1 MIVPDK
7 EQFLRQ
13 AEVGTL
19 VPVFREY
26 HADLETPV
34 SAYLKISARFPT
46 DHFLLE
52 SVEGGEKWARYSFIG
67 FDPHLRFRADAKGI
81 TVRQGGETRNVPVA
95 GDPLDALAGILKEI
109 RYRPAP
115 GLPRLSGGAVGYI
128 GYDYVRYLEKVGGNR
143 PLTGAPDAM
152 FLFPSRLVIFDNVR
166 HTILIVAHGSVR
178 AGEDPGAAYA
188 RALEAIEEVRGILRV
203 PLEGTEVPD
212 GDDGG
217 EPPAFEMARETFLD
231 AVRKAKEHIRNG
243 DIIQAVLSNRATVRT
258 RRTPAEVYRVLR
270 ALNPSPYMYLLRMG
284 DLSVV
289 GSSPEI
295 LVRLEGDEIQ
305 LRPIAGTRPR
315 GATPS
320 EDRRLEAELLSDPK
334 ELAEHVML
342 VDLGRNDV
350 GRVAAWGI
358 RESRRTDGDRAVLA
372 RHAHR
377 VERGREAS
385 RGAHRVRRAPRGV
398 SRGDGL
404 GRPEGPGDA
413 DHLRARAVPPRDLRG
428 GGGVFRP
435 AGKHGLLHRHPDH
448 RDVGGG
454 GHDPG
459 RGGDRGG
466 FGPGA
471 GMGRDPEQG
480 EDPVPRRRRFAGSA
494 GGAMIAVIDN
504 YDSFT
509 WNLVQYICE
518 LGAEVEVFRNDAI
531 TVKELALRNPAGL
544 VISPGP
550 GGPDE
555 AGISLDAIRAFEDR
569 IPILGVCLGHQCIGQ
584 AFGGRVVH
592 AQALMHG
599 KTSRVRHNGKG
610 IFSMVENPMT
620 ATRYHSLAVE
630 RGTLPTG
637 A

>member
-13 AEVGTL
+13 ASVGTL
-19 VPVFREY
+19 VPVFREFY
-26 HADLETPV
+26 ADLETPV

-81 TVRQGGETRNVPVA
+81 SVRQGGETRNVPVP

-128 GYDYVRYLEKVGGNR
+128 GYDYVRYLEKVGGDR
-143 PLTGAPDAM
+143 PLTDAPDAM

-166 HTILIVAHGSVR
+166 HTILIVAHGSVH

-188 RALEAIEEVRGILRV
+188 RALEAIEDVRGILRV
-203 PLEGTEVPD
+203 PLEGSEVPD

-217 EPPAFEMARETFLD
+217 EKPAFEMPRGEFLD

-284 DLSVV
+284 DLSIV

-315 GATPS
+315 GDTPS

-350 GRVAAWGI
+350 GRVAAWGSVKADELMGIERYSHVMHIVSNVVGKLREGLNAFDVFRAAFPAGTVSGAPKVRAMQIISELEPFRRGIYAGAVGYFDLQGSMDFCIAI
-358 RESRRTDGDRAVLA
+358 RTIVMSGGEAMIQAGAGIVADSDPAREWDEILNKAKILFRAV
-372 RHAHR
+372 
-377 VERGREAS
+377 
-385 RGAHRVRRAPRGV
+385 GV
-398 SRGDGL
+398 S
-404 GRPEGPGDA
+404 PET
-413 DHLRARAVPPRDLRG
+413 LEAR
-428 GGGVFRP
+428 
-435 AGKHGLLHRHPDH
+435 
-448 RDVGGG
+448 
-454 GHDPG
+454 
-459 RGGDRGG
+459 
-466 FGPGA
+466 
-471 GMGRDPEQG
+471 
-480 EDPVPRRRRFAGSA
+480 
-494 GGAMIAVIDN
+494 
-504 YDSFT
+504 
-509 WNLVQYICE
+509 
-518 LGAEVEVFRNDAI
+518 
-531 TVKELALRNPAGL
+531 
-544 VISPGP
+544 
-550 GGPDE
+550 
-555 AGISLDAIRAFEDR
+555 
-569 IPILGVCLGHQCIGQ
+569 
-584 AFGGRVVH
+584 
-592 AQALMHG
+592 
-599 KTSRVRHNGKG
+599 
-610 IFSMVENPMT
+610 
-620 ATRYHSLAVE
+620 
-630 RGTLPTG
+630 
-637 A
+637 

>member
-13 AEVGTL
+13 ASVGAL
-19 VPVFREY
+19 VPVFREF

-81 TVRQGGETRNVPVA
+81 TVRQGSETRDVPVA

-128 GYDYVRYLEKVGGNR
+128 GYDYVRYLEKVGGDR

-178 AGEDPGAAYA
+178 AGEDPAAAYA

-203 PLEGTEVPD
+203 PLEGSEVPD

-217 EPPAFEMARETFLD
+217 EPPAFEMSRETFLD

-350 GRVAAWGI
+350 GRVAAWGSVKADELMGIERYSHVMHIVSNVVGKLREGLTAFDVLRAAFPAGTVSGAPKVRAMQIISELEPFRRGIYAGAVGYFDLQGSMDFCIAI
-358 RESRRTDGDRAVLA
+358 RTIVMSGEEAMIQAGAGIVADSDPAREWDEILSKAKILFRAV
-372 RHAHR
+372 
-377 VERGREAS
+377 
-385 RGAHRVRRAPRGV
+385 GV
-398 SRGDGL
+398 S
-404 GRPEGPGDA
+404 PE
-413 DHLRARAVPPRDLRG
+413 
-428 GGGVFRP
+428 
-435 AGKHGLLHRHPDH
+435 
-448 RDVGGG
+448 
-454 GHDPG
+454 
-459 RGGDRGG
+459 
-466 FGPGA
+466 
-471 GMGRDPEQG
+471 
-480 EDPVPRRRRFAGSA
+480 
-494 GGAMIAVIDN
+494 
-504 YDSFT
+504 
-509 WNLVQYICE
+509 
-518 LGAEVEVFRNDAI
+518 
-531 TVKELALRNPAGL
+531 AL
-544 VISPGP
+544 
-550 GGPDE
+550 E
-555 AGISLDAIRAFEDR
+555 A
-569 IPILGVCLGHQCIGQ
+569 Q
-584 AFGGRVVH
+584 
-592 AQALMHG
+592 
-599 KTSRVRHNGKG
+599 
-610 IFSMVENPMT
+610 
-620 ATRYHSLAVE
+620 
-630 RGTLPTG
+630 
-637 A
+637 

>member
-1 MIVPDK
+1 VIVPDK
-7 EQFLRQ
+7 AQFLRQ
-13 AEVGTL
+13 ASVGAL
-19 VPVFREY
+19 IPVFREF

-81 TVRQGGETRNVPVA
+81 TVRQGTETRNVPA
-95 GDPLDALAGILKEI
+95 TGDPLDALAGILREI

-128 GYDYVRYLEKVGGNR
+128 GYDYVRYIEKVGGDK
-143 PLTGAPDAM
+143 PLTDAPDAM
-152 FLFPSRLVIFDNVR
+152 FLFPSRLLIFDNVR
-166 HTILIVAHGSVR
+166 HTILIVAHGSVG
-178 AGEDPGAAYA
+178 AGQDPGAAYA

-203 PLEGTEVPD
+203 PLEGSEVPD
-212 GDDGG
+212 GDDDG
-217 EPPAFEMARETFLD
+217 EPPVFEMSRGTFLD

-350 GRVAAWGI
+350 GRVAAWGSVKANELMGIERYSHVMHIVSNVVGKLREGLTAFDVLRAAFPAGTVSGAPKVRAMQIISDLEPFRRGIYAGAVGYFDLQGSMDFCIAI
-358 RESRRTDGDRAVLA
+358 RTIVMSGGEAKIQAGAGIVADSDPAREWDEILSKAKILFRAV
-372 RHAHR
+372 
-377 VERGREAS
+377 
-385 RGAHRVRRAPRGV
+385 GV
-398 SRGDGL
+398 S
-404 GRPEGPGDA
+404 PE
-413 DHLRARAVPPRDLRG
+413 
-428 GGGVFRP
+428 
-435 AGKHGLLHRHPDH
+435 
-448 RDVGGG
+448 
-454 GHDPG
+454 
-459 RGGDRGG
+459 
-466 FGPGA
+466 
-471 GMGRDPEQG
+471 
-480 EDPVPRRRRFAGSA
+480 
-494 GGAMIAVIDN
+494 
-504 YDSFT
+504 
-509 WNLVQYICE
+509 
-518 LGAEVEVFRNDAI
+518 
-531 TVKELALRNPAGL
+531 
-544 VISPGP
+544 
-550 GGPDE
+550 
-555 AGISLDAIRAFEDR
+555 SLET
-569 IPILGVCLGHQCIGQ
+569 P
-584 AFGGRVVH
+584 
-592 AQALMHG
+592 
-599 KTSRVRHNGKG
+599 
-610 IFSMVENPMT
+610 
-620 ATRYHSLAVE
+620 
-630 RGTLPTG
+630 
-637 A
+637 

>member
-67 FDPHLRFRADAKGI
+67 FDPHLRYRADAKGI
-81 TVRQGGETRNVPVA
+81 SVRQGGETRDVPVT
-95 GDPLDALAGILKEI
+95 GDPLAALAGILKEI

-128 GYDYVRYLEKVGGNR
+128 GYDYVRYLEKIGGNR
-143 PLTGAPDAM
+143 PLTDAPDAM

-178 AGEDPGAAYA
+178 AGEDPGAAYG
-188 RALEAIEEVRGILRV
+188 RTLEAIEEVRGILHV
-203 PLEGTEVPD
+203 PLEGSEVPD
-212 GDDGG
+212 RDDGG
-217 EPPAFEMARETFLD
+217 EPPTFEMARGTFLE

-284 DLSVV
+284 NLSVV

-350 GRVAAWGI
+350 GRVAAWGSVKADELMGIERYSHVMHIVSNVVGKLRAGLTAFDVLRAAFPAGTVSGAPKVRAMQIISELEPFRRGIYAGAVGYFDLQGNMDFCIAI
-358 RESRRTDGDRAVLA
+358 RTIVMSEGEAMIQAGAGIVADSDPAREWDEILSKAKILFRAV
-372 RHAHR
+372 
-377 VERGREAS
+377 
-385 RGAHRVRRAPRGV
+385 GV
-398 SRGDGL
+398 S
-404 GRPEGPGDA
+404 PDA
-413 DHLRARAVPPRDLRG
+413 L
-428 GGGVFRP
+428 
-435 AGKHGLLHRHPDH
+435 
-448 RDVGGG
+448 
-454 GHDPG
+454 
-459 RGGDRGG
+459 
-466 FGPGA
+466 
-471 GMGRDPEQG
+471 
-480 EDPVPRRRRFAGSA
+480 
-494 GGAMIAVIDN
+494 
-504 YDSFT
+504 
-509 WNLVQYICE
+509 
-518 LGAEVEVFRNDAI
+518 
-531 TVKELALRNPAGL
+531 
-544 VISPGP
+544 
-550 GGPDE
+550 E
-555 AGISLDAIRAFEDR
+555 A
-569 IPILGVCLGHQCIGQ
+569 Q
-584 AFGGRVVH
+584 
-592 AQALMHG
+592 
-599 KTSRVRHNGKG
+599 
-610 IFSMVENPMT
+610 
-620 ATRYHSLAVE
+620 
-630 RGTLPTG
+630 
-637 A
+637 

>member
-13 AEVGTL
+13 AEEGTL
-19 VPVFREY
+19 VPVFREF

-46 DHFLLE
+46 DHFLPE

-67 FDPHLRFRADAKGI
+67 FDPHLRFRADAKEI
-81 TVRQGGETRNVPVA
+81 SVRQGEETRNVPVT
-95 GDPLDALAGILKEI
+95 GDPLDALARILKEI

-128 GYDYVRYLEKVGGNR
+128 GYDYVRYLEKVGGDM
-143 PLTGAPDAM
+143 PLTDAPDAM

-166 HTILIVAHGSVR
+166 HTILIVAHGSVH

-188 RALEAIEEVRGILRV
+188 RALETIEEVRGILRV
-203 PLEGTEVPD
+203 PLEGSEVPE
-212 GDDGG
+212 GDDAG
-217 EPPAFEMARETFLD
+217 ETPAFEIPRGAFLD

-350 GRVAAWGI
+350 GRVAAWGSVKADELMGIERYSHVMHIVSNVVGKLREGLTAFDVLRAAFPAGTVSGAPKVRAMQIISELEPFRRGIYAGAVGYFDLQGSMDFCIAI
-358 RESRRTDGDRAVLA
+358 RTIVMSGGEAMIQAGAGIVADSDPAREWDEILHKTKILFRAV
-372 RHAHR
+372 
-377 VERGREAS
+377 
-385 RGAHRVRRAPRGV
+385 GV
-398 SRGDGL
+398 S
-404 GRPEGPGDA
+404 PET
-413 DHLRARAVPPRDLRG
+413 L
-428 GGGVFRP
+428 
-435 AGKHGLLHRHPDH
+435 
-448 RDVGGG
+448 
-454 GHDPG
+454 
-459 RGGDRGG
+459 
-466 FGPGA
+466 
-471 GMGRDPEQG
+471 
-480 EDPVPRRRRFAGSA
+480 
-494 GGAMIAVIDN
+494 
-504 YDSFT
+504 
-509 WNLVQYICE
+509 
-518 LGAEVEVFRNDAI
+518 
-531 TVKELALRNPAGL
+531 
-544 VISPGP
+544 
-550 GGPDE
+550 E
-555 AGISLDAIRAFEDR
+555 A
-569 IPILGVCLGHQCIGQ
+569 P
-584 AFGGRVVH
+584 
-592 AQALMHG
+592 
-599 KTSRVRHNGKG
+599 
-610 IFSMVENPMT
+610 
-620 ATRYHSLAVE
+620 
-630 RGTLPTG
+630 
-637 A
+637 

>member
-13 AEVGTL
+13 AEEGTL
-19 VPVFREY
+19 IPVFREFY
-26 HADLETPV
+26 ADLETPV

-95 GDPLDALAGILKEI
+95 GDPLDALAAILKEI

-128 GYDYVRYLEKVGGNR
+128 GYDYVRYLEKVGGDR
-143 PLTGAPDAM
+143 PLTDAPDAM
-152 FLFPSRLVIFDNVR
+152 FLFPSRLLIFDNVR
-166 HTILIVAHGSVR
+166 HTILIVAHGSVH
-178 AGEDPGAAYA
+178 AGEDPDAVYA

-203 PLEGTEVPD
+203 PLEGSEVPD

-217 EPPAFEMARETFLD
+217 DPPAFEMPRGAFLD

-350 GRVAAWGI
+350 GRVAAWGSVKADELMGIERYSHVMHIVSNVVGKLREGLTAFDVLRAAFPAGTVSGAPKVRAMQIISELEPFRRGIYAGAVGYFDLQGSMDFCIAI
-358 RESRRTDGDRAVLA
+358 RTIVMSGGEAMIQAGAGIVADSDPAREWDEILNKARILFRAV
-372 RHAHR
+372 
-377 VERGREAS
+377 
-385 RGAHRVRRAPRGV
+385 GV
-398 SRGDGL
+398 S
-404 GRPEGPGDA
+404 PET
-413 DHLRARAVPPRDLRG
+413 L
-428 GGGVFRP
+428 
-435 AGKHGLLHRHPDH
+435 
-448 RDVGGG
+448 
-454 GHDPG
+454 
-459 RGGDRGG
+459 
-466 FGPGA
+466 
-471 GMGRDPEQG
+471 
-480 EDPVPRRRRFAGSA
+480 
-494 GGAMIAVIDN
+494 
-504 YDSFT
+504 
-509 WNLVQYICE
+509 
-518 LGAEVEVFRNDAI
+518 
-531 TVKELALRNPAGL
+531 
-544 VISPGP
+544 
-550 GGPDE
+550 E
-555 AGISLDAIRAFEDR
+555 A
-569 IPILGVCLGHQCIGQ
+569 P
-584 AFGGRVVH
+584 
-592 AQALMHG
+592 
-599 KTSRVRHNGKG
+599 
-610 IFSMVENPMT
+610 
-620 ATRYHSLAVE
+620 
-630 RGTLPTG
+630 
-637 A
+637 

>member
-1 MIVPDK
+1 VIVPDK
-7 EQFLRQ
+7 EQFLLQ
-13 AEVGTL
+13 AEEGTL
-19 VPVFREY
+19 VPVFREF

-67 FDPHLRFRADAKGI
+67 FDPHLRFRADEKGI
-81 TVRQGGETRNVPVA
+81 SIRQGGETRNVPVT
-95 GDPLDALAGILKEI
+95 GDPLDVLAGILKEI

-128 GYDYVRYLEKVGGNR
+128 GYDYVRYLEKVGGDR
-143 PLTGAPDAM
+143 PLTDAPDAM

-166 HTILIVAHGSVR
+166 HTIRIVAHGSVH
-178 AGEDPGAAYA
+178 AGDDPVAAYA

-203 PLEGTEVPD
+203 PLEGSEVPD

-217 EPPAFEMARETFLD
+217 EPPVFEMPRGAFLD

-284 DLSVV
+284 DLSIV

-350 GRVAAWGI
+350 GRVAAWGSVKADELMGIERYSHVMHIVSNVVGKLREGLTAFDVLRAAFPAGTVSGAPKVRAMQIISELEPFRRGIYAGAVGYFDLQGSMDFCIAI
-358 RESRRTDGDRAVLA
+358 RTIVMSGGEAMIQAGAGIVADSDPAREWDEILNKAKILFRAV
-372 RHAHR
+372 
-377 VERGREAS
+377 
-385 RGAHRVRRAPRGV
+385 GV
-398 SRGDGL
+398 S
-404 GRPEGPGDA
+404 PET
-413 DHLRARAVPPRDLRG
+413 L
-428 GGGVFRP
+428 
-435 AGKHGLLHRHPDH
+435 
-448 RDVGGG
+448 
-454 GHDPG
+454 
-459 RGGDRGG
+459 
-466 FGPGA
+466 
-471 GMGRDPEQG
+471 
-480 EDPVPRRRRFAGSA
+480 
-494 GGAMIAVIDN
+494 
-504 YDSFT
+504 
-509 WNLVQYICE
+509 
-518 LGAEVEVFRNDAI
+518 
-531 TVKELALRNPAGL
+531 
-544 VISPGP
+544 
-550 GGPDE
+550 E
-555 AGISLDAIRAFEDR
+555 A
-569 IPILGVCLGHQCIGQ
+569 P
-584 AFGGRVVH
+584 
-592 AQALMHG
+592 
-599 KTSRVRHNGKG
+599 
-610 IFSMVENPMT
+610 
-620 ATRYHSLAVE
+620 
-630 RGTLPTG
+630 
-637 A
+637 

>member
-1 MIVPDK
+1 VIVPDK

-13 AEVGTL
+13 ASVGAL
-19 VPVFREY
+19 IPVFREF

-67 FDPHLRFRADAKGI
+67 FDPHLRFCADAKGI
-81 TVRQGGETRNVPVA
+81 TVRQGGETRNVPVT

-128 GYDYVRYLEKVGGNR
+128 GYDYVRYLEKVGGDR
-143 PLTGAPDAM
+143 PLTDAPDAM
-152 FLFPSRLVIFDNVR
+152 FLFPSRLLIFDNVR
-166 HTILIVAHGSVR
+166 HTILIVAHGSIGV
-178 AGEDPGAAYA
+178 GQDPGAAYA

-203 PLEGTEVPD
+203 PLEGSEVPD

-217 EPPAFEMARETFLD
+217 ETPAFEMSREAFLD

-243 DIIQAVLSNRATVRT
+243 DIIQVVLSNRATVRT

-284 DLSVV
+284 DLSIV

-350 GRVAAWGI
+350 GRVAAWGSVKANELMGIERYSHVMHIVSNVVGKLREGLTAFDVLRAAFPAGTVSGAPKVRAMQIISELEPFRRGIYAGAVGYFDLQGSMDFCIAI
-358 RESRRTDGDRAVLA
+358 RTIVMSGGEAKIQAGAGIVADSDPAREWEEILNKAKILFRAV
-372 RHAHR
+372 
-377 VERGREAS
+377 
-385 RGAHRVRRAPRGV
+385 GV
-398 SRGDGL
+398 S
-404 GRPEGPGDA
+404 PET
-413 DHLRARAVPPRDLRG
+413 L
-428 GGGVFRP
+428 
-435 AGKHGLLHRHPDH
+435 
-448 RDVGGG
+448 
-454 GHDPG
+454 
-459 RGGDRGG
+459 
-466 FGPGA
+466 
-471 GMGRDPEQG
+471 E
-480 EDPVPRRRRFAGSA
+480 
-494 GGAMIAVIDN
+494 
-504 YDSFT
+504 
-509 WNLVQYICE
+509 
-518 LGAEVEVFRNDAI
+518 
-531 TVKELALRNPAGL
+531 AL
-544 VISPGP
+544 
-550 GGPDE
+550 E
-555 AGISLDAIRAFEDR
+555 A
-569 IPILGVCLGHQCIGQ
+569 P
-584 AFGGRVVH
+584 
-592 AQALMHG
+592 
-599 KTSRVRHNGKG
+599 
-610 IFSMVENPMT
+610 
-620 ATRYHSLAVE
+620 
-630 RGTLPTG
+630 
-637 A
+637 

>member
-1 MIVPDK
+1 VIVPDK

-13 AEVGTL
+13 ASEGTL

-67 FDPHLRFRADAKGI
+67 FDPHLRFRADAEGI
-81 TVRQGGETRNVPVA
+81 TVRQGSETRAVPVA

-128 GYDYVRYLEKVGGNR
+128 GYDYVRYLEKVGGTR

-178 AGEDPGAAYA
+178 AGEDPAAAYS
-188 RALEAIEEVRGILRV
+188 RALGAIEEVREILRV
-203 PLEGTEVPD
+203 PLEGSEVPD

-217 EPPAFEMARETFLD
+217 EPPAFEMARGTFLD

-315 GATPS
+315 GPTPS

-350 GRVAAWGI
+350 GRVAAWGSVKADELMGIERYSHVMHIVSNVVGKLREGLTAFDVLRAAFPAGTVSGAPKVRAMQIISELEPFRRGIYAGAVGYFDLQGSMDFCIAI
-358 RESRRTDGDRAVLA
+358 RTIVMSGEEAMIQAGAGIVADSDPAREWDEILSKAKILFRAV
-372 RHAHR
+372 
-377 VERGREAS
+377 
-385 RGAHRVRRAPRGV
+385 GV
-398 SRGDGL
+398 S
-404 GRPEGPGDA
+404 PET
-413 DHLRARAVPPRDLRG
+413 L
-428 GGGVFRP
+428 
-435 AGKHGLLHRHPDH
+435 
-448 RDVGGG
+448 
-454 GHDPG
+454 
-459 RGGDRGG
+459 
-466 FGPGA
+466 
-471 GMGRDPEQG
+471 
-480 EDPVPRRRRFAGSA
+480 
-494 GGAMIAVIDN
+494 
-504 YDSFT
+504 
-509 WNLVQYICE
+509 
-518 LGAEVEVFRNDAI
+518 
-531 TVKELALRNPAGL
+531 
-544 VISPGP
+544 
-550 GGPDE
+550 E
-555 AGISLDAIRAFEDR
+555 A
-569 IPILGVCLGHQCIGQ
+569 Q
-584 AFGGRVVH
+584 
-592 AQALMHG
+592 
-599 KTSRVRHNGKG
+599 
-610 IFSMVENPMT
+610 
-620 ATRYHSLAVE
+620 
-630 RGTLPTG
+630 
-637 A
+637 

>member
-13 AEVGTL
+13 AEEGTL
-19 VPVFREY
+19 VSVFREF

-67 FDPHLRFRADAKGI
+67 FDPHLRFRADANGI
-81 TVRQGGETRNVPVA
+81 SVRQGGETRNVPVT

-128 GYDYVRYLEKVGGNR
+128 GYAYVRYLENVGGDR
-143 PLTGAPDAM
+143 PLTDAPDAM

-166 HTILIVAHGSVR
+166 HTVLIVAHGSVH

-203 PLEGTEVPD
+203 PLEGSEVPD

-217 EPPAFEMARETFLD
+217 EPPAFEMPRGAFLD

-243 DIIQAVLSNRATVRT
+243 DIIQVVLSNRATVRT

-284 DLSVV
+284 DLSIV

-350 GRVAAWGI
+350 GRVAAWGSVKADELMGIERYSHVMHIVSNVVGKLREGLTAFDVLRAAFPAGTVSGAPKVRAMQIISELEPFRRGIYAGAVGYFDLQGSMDFCIAI
-358 RESRRTDGDRAVLA
+358 RTIVMSGGEAMIQAGAGIVADSDPAREWDEILIKAKILFRAV
-372 RHAHR
+372 
-377 VERGREAS
+377 
-385 RGAHRVRRAPRGV
+385 GV
-398 SRGDGL
+398 S
-404 GRPEGPGDA
+404 PET
-413 DHLRARAVPPRDLRG
+413 L
-428 GGGVFRP
+428 
-435 AGKHGLLHRHPDH
+435 
-448 RDVGGG
+448 
-454 GHDPG
+454 
-459 RGGDRGG
+459 
-466 FGPGA
+466 
-471 GMGRDPEQG
+471 
-480 EDPVPRRRRFAGSA
+480 
-494 GGAMIAVIDN
+494 
-504 YDSFT
+504 
-509 WNLVQYICE
+509 
-518 LGAEVEVFRNDAI
+518 
-531 TVKELALRNPAGL
+531 
-544 VISPGP
+544 
-550 GGPDE
+550 E
-555 AGISLDAIRAFEDR
+555 A
-569 IPILGVCLGHQCIGQ
+569 P
-584 AFGGRVVH
+584 
-592 AQALMHG
+592 
-599 KTSRVRHNGKG
+599 
-610 IFSMVENPMT
+610 
-620 ATRYHSLAVE
+620 
-630 RGTLPTG
+630 
-637 A
+637 

>member
-1 MIVPDK
+1 VIVPDK

-19 VPVFREY
+19 VPVFREFY
-26 HADLETPV
+26 ADLETPV

-81 TVRQGGETRNVPVA
+81 SIRRGGETRNVPVT

-128 GYDYVRYLEKVGGNR
+128 AYDYVRFLEKVGGDR
-143 PLTGAPDAM
+143 PLTDAPDAM
-152 FLFPSRLVIFDNVR
+152 FLFPSRLLIFDNVR
-166 HTILIVAHGSVR
+166 HTILIVAHGSVH

-188 RALEAIEEVRGILRV
+188 RALEGIEEVRGILRV
-203 PLEGTEVPD
+203 PLEGSDVPD

-217 EPPAFEMARETFLD
+217 ETPAFEMPRGAFLD

-258 RRTPAEVYRVLR
+258 QRTPAEVYRVLR

-315 GATPS
+315 GATPP

-350 GRVAAWGI
+350 GRVAAWGSVKADELMGIERYSHVMHIVSNVVGKLREGLTAFDVLRAAFPAGTVSGAPKVRAMQIISELEPFRRGIYAGAVGYFDLQGSMDFCIAI
-358 RESRRTDGDRAVLA
+358 RTIVMAGGVAMIQAGAGIVADSDPAREWDEILSKAKILFRAV
-372 RHAHR
+372 
-377 VERGREAS
+377 
-385 RGAHRVRRAPRGV
+385 GV
-398 SRGDGL
+398 S
-404 GRPEGPGDA
+404 PET
-413 DHLRARAVPPRDLRG
+413 L
-428 GGGVFRP
+428 
-435 AGKHGLLHRHPDH
+435 
-448 RDVGGG
+448 
-454 GHDPG
+454 
-459 RGGDRGG
+459 
-466 FGPGA
+466 
-471 GMGRDPEQG
+471 
-480 EDPVPRRRRFAGSA
+480 
-494 GGAMIAVIDN
+494 
-504 YDSFT
+504 
-509 WNLVQYICE
+509 
-518 LGAEVEVFRNDAI
+518 
-531 TVKELALRNPAGL
+531 
-544 VISPGP
+544 
-550 GGPDE
+550 E
-555 AGISLDAIRAFEDR
+555 A
-569 IPILGVCLGHQCIGQ
+569 P
-584 AFGGRVVH
+584 
-592 AQALMHG
+592 
-599 KTSRVRHNGKG
+599 
-610 IFSMVENPMT
+610 
-620 ATRYHSLAVE
+620 
-630 RGTLPTG
+630 
-637 A
+637 